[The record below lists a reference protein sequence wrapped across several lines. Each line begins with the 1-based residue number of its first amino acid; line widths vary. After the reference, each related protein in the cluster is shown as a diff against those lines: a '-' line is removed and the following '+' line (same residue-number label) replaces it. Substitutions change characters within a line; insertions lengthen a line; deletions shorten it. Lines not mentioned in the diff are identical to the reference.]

1 MNRRTV
7 IVGLGLA
14 ALTVHLF
21 FDLVGDWG
29 RVSGGVTNLGVFVR
43 ESLWPP
49 NWGVL
54 KAQSYPVCEARFEF
68 TCSVAWLGVI
78 ETLKIAFVATML
90 GFIVALPISVM
101 AAGNLSPTYLA
112 VPSRILLAGMRS
124 LPSIIWAVL
133 FVIIFSIG
141 TLAGIFA
148 MTFYT
153 VGYLGKLQ
161 FESMEGVKNAPLESA
176 KAMGMSRMETA
187 WLVAI
192 PESANQLLS
201 HVLFMFEYNVR
212 HGTVI
217 GLVGAG
223 GVGLYINTYL
233 KLGQY
238 DKVVALLIVVFL
250 LVLVID
256 FISMALRSAVNEE
269 GDVERPTWSSI
280 FLPASISSVQ
290 HPTPMGATQGLPESE

>member
-1 MNRRTV
+1 MNRRTL
-7 IVGLGLA
+7 IAGGGLTL
-14 ALTVHLF
+14 LTLYF
-21 FDLVGDWG
+21 FVDLVGDLG
-29 RVSGGVTNLGVFVR
+29 RVTGGLTNLGVFVR

-49 NWGVL
+49 NWSVL
-54 KAQSYPVCEARFEF
+54 EAQSYPVCEARFEF
-68 TCSVAWLGVI
+68 TCSVAWLGVV

-90 GFIVALPISVM
+90 GFVLALPISVM
-101 AAGNLSPTYLA
+101 AAGNLSPPYLA
-112 VPSRILLAGMRS
+112 IPSRIVLAGMRS

-161 FESMEGVKNAPLESA
+161 FESMEGIKNAPLESA
-176 KAMGMSRMETA
+176 RAMGMSRMETA

-238 DKVVALLIVVFL
+238 DKVVALLIVIFL
-250 LVLVID
+250 VVVVID

-280 FLPASISSVQ
+280 FLPASISSGL
-290 HPTPMGATQGLPESE
+290 HPTPMGAIGATPESE